1 MIVDKIEWPEDQ
13 LDYLDNFTIKVTKVS
28 YGGFFNHWEA
38 DLSFSEDGKYCEVT
52 APTMGGA
59 IDEVMDYLYDT
70 AYEWTKDD
78 ANNPGH
84 NTDTPSNFND
94 SIRKQLG

>member
-1 MIVDKIEWPEDQ
+1 MNGKIEWPEDQ
-13 LDYLDNFTIKVTKVS
+13 LDYSDHYTIKVTKVN

-38 DLSFSEDGKYCEVT
+38 ELSFAEDGKYCEAT

-70 AYEWTKDD
+70 VYEWTQAD
-78 ANNPGH
+78 ANNPGY
-84 NTDTPSNFND
+84 NADTSSNFND